1 MRFNSDLMKR
11 KMVLTQKS
19 HRYNLKIL
27 GEICLALCKIEYHLG
42 LDLNSLLNLL
52 SLELLLTFYEAR
64 QTI

>member
-19 HRYNLKIL
+19 HKYNLKIL
-27 GEICLALCKIEYHLG
+27 GEICLDLCKIEYHLG
-42 LDLNSLLNLL
+42 LGLNSLLSLL

-64 QTI
+64 RTI